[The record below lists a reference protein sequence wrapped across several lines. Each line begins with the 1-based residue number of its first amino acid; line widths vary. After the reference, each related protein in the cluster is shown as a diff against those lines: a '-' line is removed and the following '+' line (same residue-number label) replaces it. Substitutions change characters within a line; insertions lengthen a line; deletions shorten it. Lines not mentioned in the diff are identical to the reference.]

1 MLPYYSDKTK
11 GVLEIMVLSHLEPA
25 SALRF
30 FEEICAIPH
39 GSGNTS
45 LITEYCLN
53 FARER
58 NLEHYTDELGN
69 VIIIKPATAGR
80 EGDTPIILQ
89 GHIDMVC
96 QKAPDC
102 TKNMETEGL
111 DLEVDGDFIFARGT
125 TLGGDDGIAVAMAL
139 AVLDSSELS
148 HPRVEAV
155 FTVDEE
161 TGMYGAQG
169 IDLSMLKGHT
179 LLNIDSEEEGIFTVS
194 CAGGSRA
201 NCIMPISRQSV
212 NLVPVNLS
220 IGGLLGGHSGVEIDK
235 GRANA
240 SILMGRLLA
249 EIAAVSGVQLVSLS
263 GGSADN
269 AIPSACQAVVGVSA
283 AEVDLLIAACDK
295 ADEMF
300 KNEYFASDK
309 GVTVSASIGESVSLN
324 AVTVADTDRI
334 ITALITVPNGI
345 QEMSRSIEGLVETSL
360 NLGILKLEEDHLRA
374 SFSIRSS
381 VSSRK
386 AMLKKRLEHLFTLLD
401 GSVSFAGD
409 YPAWEYRADS
419 PLRDMMVSIYT
430 ELFGTDPKV
439 VAIHAGLECG
449 LLSEKIE
456 NLDCVSFGPNLYD
469 IHTPSERMSIASVQ
483 RSWKFLIEILKR
495 VK

>member
-1 MLPYYSDKTK
+1 
-11 GVLEIMVLSHLEPA
+11 MVLSHLEPA
-25 SALRF
+25 SVLRF

-39 GSGNTS
+39 GSGNTA
-45 LITEYCLN
+45 LISEYCVN
-53 FARER
+53 FAKER

-69 VIIIKPATAGR
+69 VIIIKPACEGR
-80 EGDTPIILQ
+80 ENDTPVILQ

-102 TKNMETEGL
+102 TKDMTTEGL
-111 DLEVDGDFIFARGT
+111 DLAIDGDFIFARGT

-139 AVLDSSELS
+139 AVLDSDSLS

-201 NCIMPISRQSV
+201 NCIMPIMRESV

-240 SILMGRLLA
+240 SILMGRLLS
-249 EIAAVSGVQLVSLS
+249 EIAAVCKIQLVSLC

-269 AIPSACQAVVGVSA
+269 AIPSACEAVAAVSA
-283 AEVDLLIAACDK
+283 DEVDLLIAACDK
-295 ADEMF
+295 ADEIF

-309 GVTVSASIGESVSLN
+309 GVTVTASIGECAELC
-324 AVTVADTDRI
+324 AVTAADTEKI

-360 NLGILKLEEDHLRA
+360 NLGILKLEEAQLRA

-386 AMLKKRLEHLFTLLD
+386 AMLKGRLERLFALLG

-409 YPAWEYRADS
+409 YPAWEYRAVS

-430 ELFGTDPKV
+430 ELFGEEPKV

-483 RSWKFLIEILKR
+483 RSWQFLTEILKR
-495 VK
+495 AK

>member
-1 MLPYYSDKTK
+1 M
-11 GVLEIMVLSHLEPA
+11 MVLSHLEPEKV
-25 SALRF
+25 LGF
-30 FEEICAIPH
+30 FEEICSVPH
-39 GSGNTS
+39 GSGNTA
-45 LITEYCLN
+45 LITEYCVN

-58 NLEHYTDELGN
+58 GLEHYSDELGN

-80 EGDTPIILQ
+80 ENDSPVIIQ

-96 QKAPDC
+96 QKEASCEKDM
-102 TKNMETEGL
+102 TKEGL
-111 DLEVDGDFIFARGT
+111 DLEVNGDFISARGT

-139 AVLDSSELS
+139 AVLDSSDLS

-169 IDLSMLKGHT
+169 IDLSMLHGHT

-201 NCIMPISRQSV
+201 NCIMPISREKI
-212 NLVPVNLS
+212 NLVPITVS

-249 EIAAVSGVQLVSLS
+249 FIADAAKVRLVSLS

-269 AIPSACQAVVGVSA
+269 AIPSACEAVVAVD
-283 AEVDLLIAACDK
+283 AESVDLLIAACDK
-295 ADEMF
+295 AADIF
-300 KNEYFASDK
+300 RNEYFASDK
-309 GVTVSASIGESVSLN
+309 DVTVSASIGDSSDLA
-324 AVTVADTDRI
+324 AVTEADTQKI
-334 ITALITVPNGI
+334 ITALVTVPNGI

-386 AMLKKRLEHLFTLLD
+386 AMLKARLERLFCLLG
-401 GSVSFAGD
+401 GSVSFTGD

-419 PLRDMMVSIYT
+419 PLRDMMVDIYT
-430 ELFGTDPKV
+430 ELFGTEPKV

-469 IHTPSERMSIASVQ
+469 IHTPAERMSIASVQ

-495 VK
+495 IK